1 MPYLDLHGVTKRYRA
16 VTGGSG
22 LALSDVNVT
31 IESGEF
37 VALVGLSGCGK
48 STLLTIAAGLIDAT
62 EGSVL
67 FQGRPLTGPPRQMI
81 FLFQQYTKSIFPWK
95 TVLKNVAF
103 GLANRERLPRA
114 DLHARCAEAI
124 RRVGLAGYEHYYPW
138 QLSGGMQQ
146 RVALAR
152 ALVCA
157 PEVLLM
163 DEPFSAVDAMT
174 RGELQDL
181 VLALYRD
188 LRLTVLFVTHDID
201 EAVYLST
208 RVLVMTRAPG
218 RILVDIP
225 VDLPFPRDQLTT
237 RASPRFLERREVI
250 FRAVESEKALLT
262 AEAAP

>member
-1 MPYLDLHGVTKRYRA
+1 LDLRGISKRFHA
-16 VTGGSG
+16 ATGGSG
-22 LALSDVNVT
+22 LAINDITAS
-31 IESGEF
+31 IQRGEF
-37 VALVGLSGCGK
+37 VAVVGLSGCGK
-48 STLLTIAAGLIDAT
+48 STLLTIAAGLLEAT
-62 EGSVL
+62 EGNVL

-95 TVLKNVAF
+95 TVRKNVAF

-114 DLHARCAEAI
+114 LLHARCAEAV
-124 RRVGLAGYEHYYPW
+124 RRVGLTGYEHYYPW

-152 ALVCA
+152 ALERE

-174 RGELQDL
+174 RAELQDL
-181 VLALYRD
+181 ILALYRD
-188 LRLTVLFVTHDID
+188 LGLTVLFVTHDID

-218 RILVDIP
+218 RIVEDIP
-225 VDLPFPRDQLTT
+225 VDLPYPRDQLTT
-237 RASPRFLERREVI
+237 KASARFLECRGLI
-250 FRAVESEKALLT
+250 YKAVQREKALL
-262 AEAAP
+262 AARAAP